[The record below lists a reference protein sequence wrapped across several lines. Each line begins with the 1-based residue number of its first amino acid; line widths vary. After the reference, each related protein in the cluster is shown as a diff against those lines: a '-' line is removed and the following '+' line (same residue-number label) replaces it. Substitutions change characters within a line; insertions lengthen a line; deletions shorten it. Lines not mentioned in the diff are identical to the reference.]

1 MAGLFVVLAAL
12 VHLLGCAH
20 GPAPEAGAR
29 VDSLTVS
36 ARWAVDAVAPAADTV
51 HRSPGSETE
60 HCPGADVPPRL
71 QPEQSLAFPDGVP
84 AEPGVLPSV
93 AVPAGRPVPATAG
106 TRAPPPRERSV
117 LGVWRI

>member
-29 VDSLTVS
+29 VDSLVAS
-36 ARWAVDAVAPAADTV
+36 ARWAVDAVTPAADAV
-51 HRSPGSETE
+51 HRCPGPERE

-71 QPEQSLAFPDGVP
+71 QPGQSLVFPDGVP
-84 AEPGVLPSV
+84 DEPVVAASGAAPSGR
-93 AVPAGRPVPATAG
+93 AVPAAGG
-106 TRAPPPRERSV
+106 TRAPPPWERAV